1 MNNLIDMFFE
11 DSSSDDDDDLDM
23 FTLLLVDYARKK
35 KRKHRGSIVGREV
48 VRRPQESGHDK
59 LFRDYFCENPIYGH
73 RFFRRRFRMSR
84 HLFIRI
90 ANAVKEHC
98 PYFVQKRNAA
108 GKLGHS
114 CFKKVAAS
122 IRMLASGCAA
132 DLVDDWLYIGESTA
146 IKSMRLFV
154 KSVVEI
160 FGDRYLRAPNEEDT
174 ARLMQYSESIGF
186 RGMLG
191 SIDCMHWPWERC
203 PTALHGQ
210 FTGHCHDPTIIL
222 EAVAS
227 HDLWIWHAYFG
238 MPGSC
243 NDINVLHRSP
253 LFAWL
258 ATGEAP
264 PVNFEVNDH

>member
-1 MNNLIDMFFE
+1 MRMNNLIDMFFE

-35 KRKHRGSIVGREV
+35 KRKPRGSIVSREV
-48 VRRPQESGHDK
+48 VHRPQQSGHDK
-59 LFRDYFCENPIYGH
+59 LFWDYFCENPIYGQ
-73 RFFRRRFRMSR
+73 RFFRRRFRMSCC
-84 HLFIRI
+84 LFIHI
-90 ANAVKEHC
+90 ENAVKEHC

-108 GKLGHS
+108 GKLGHI

-154 KSVVEI
+154 KSMVEI

-174 ARLMQYSESIGF
+174 TRLMQYSESIRF
-186 RGMLG
+186 CGMLG
-191 SIDCMHWPWERC
+191 SIDCMHLLWEMC
-203 PTALHGQ
+203 PTALHVQ

-222 EAVAS
+222 EAVTS
-227 HDLWIWHAYFG
+227 HDLWIWHTCFG

-243 NDINVLHRSP
+243 NDIMRHGYPWVPTDQAHGHPRQVGP
-253 LFAWL
+253 AY
-258 ATGEAP
+258 
-264 PVNFEVNDH
+264 

>member
-1 MNNLIDMFFE
+1 
-11 DSSSDDDDDLDM
+11 
-23 FTLLLVDYARKK
+23 
-35 KRKHRGSIVGREV
+35 
-48 VRRPQESGHDK
+48 
-59 LFRDYFCENPIYGH
+59 
-73 RFFRRRFRMSR
+73 
-84 HLFIRI
+84 
-90 ANAVKEHC
+90 
-98 PYFVQKRNAA
+98 
-108 GKLGHS
+108 
-114 CFKKVAAS
+114 
-122 IRMLASGCAA
+122 MLASGCAA

-154 KSVVEI
+154 KSLVEI

-174 ARLMQYSESIGF
+174 TRLMQYSESIGF

-203 PTALHGQ
+203 PSSLHGQ
-210 FTGHCHDPTIIL
+210 FTGHCHDSTIIL

-253 LFAWL
+253 LFARL
-258 ATGEAP
+258 AAREAP
-264 PVNFEVNDH
+264 SVNFEVNGHQYNMGYYLADGIYPQ